1 MTQAQLSVTV
11 LPRYLEEHSQPAQ
24 NEYAWSYTVTI
35 VNTGTVSA
43 QVVGRHWVIT
53 DATGLVEEVRG
64 LALVGHQPLIPPGEK
79 FEYTSWTR
87 LATPLGEMKGTFFC
101 MSEDARWFD
110 TDVPAF
116 ALARAHSLH

>member
-1 MTQAQLSVTV
+1 MSQAQLSVTV

-35 VNTGTVSA
+35 VNTGTVPA

-87 LATPLGEMKGTFFC
+87 LATPHGEMKGTFFC

-110 TDVPAF
+110 TEVPAF
-116 ALARAHSLH
+116 ALTRAHSLH

>member
-1 MTQAQLSVTV
+1 MSQAQLTVTV

-35 VNTGTVSA
+35 VNTGAVPA

-87 LATPLGEMKGTFFC
+87 LATPHGDMRGTFFC

-110 TDVPAF
+110 TEVPAF
-116 ALARAHSLH
+116 ALTRAHSLH

>member
-79 FEYTSWTR
+79 FGYTSWTFGNASSSFAR
-87 LATPLGEMKGTFFC
+87 NCRRCAYWLPNCWARSAHGTSVDF
-101 MSEDARWFD
+101 R
-110 TDVPAF
+110 
-116 ALARAHSLH
+116 R